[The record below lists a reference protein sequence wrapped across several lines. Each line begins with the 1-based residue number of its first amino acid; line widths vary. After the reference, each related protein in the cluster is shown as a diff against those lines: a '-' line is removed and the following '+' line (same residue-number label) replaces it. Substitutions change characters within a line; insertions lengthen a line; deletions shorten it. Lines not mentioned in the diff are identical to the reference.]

1 MLQSEYKPLCCTK
14 VKKENKD
21 EKITALQYSKSKI
34 QSAKADYETKLQVQ
48 QKSDRVFLKDYP
60 ERVILLSDT
69 LETPAFYFMI
79 WLVFIPRMALQSSLP
94 YASNMRAWGFFQ
106 RENTCAQT
114 AQKKTER
121 QHCMNWY
128 RRQGS
133 HILLSRNLRYS
144 LWLYPVSCAGIIKS
158 KSPYADK
165 RCPGMRVPDFISGRK
180 ISHHR
185 HLRQW
190 WDTKRG
196 G

>member
-94 YASNMRAWGFFQ
+94 YASNMRA
-106 RENTCAQT
+106 
-114 AQKKTER
+114 
-121 QHCMNWY
+121 
-128 RRQGS
+128 
-133 HILLSRNLRYS
+133 
-144 LWLYPVSCAGIIKS
+144 
-158 KSPYADK
+158 
-165 RCPGMRVPDFISGRK
+165 
-180 ISHHR
+180 
-185 HLRQW
+185 
-190 WDTKRG
+190 
-196 G
+196 